1 MVFSDRFCYCGIEYK
16 FGDDGEV
23 GVDASV
29 KVLLASMCLQLLGTG
44 EDSTVALMADVQSHL
59 LANLHVREVEVGGMM
74 LMDVL

>member
-1 MVFSDRFCYCGIEYK
+1 MLCGVEDE
-16 FGDDGEV
+16 FGNNGEV
-23 GVDASV
+23 VFNASV

-74 LMDVL
+74 LMDVLE